1 MSSDLSISRSVVR
14 AFAVLELFRTE
25 RRPLTAAE
33 IGRRLE
39 LPQPSTRALLKTLAA
54 QGYLAFEDSRR
65 TYLPTLRV
73 TALGDWLAG
82 AGLAAPELRARVD
95 QLAAATE
102 ETASLCGI
110 QDTRVHILH
119 VRKATHPVALQLEA
133 GVGVALWQTA
143 VGRTLL
149 AVCDDPTRD
158 RLLDTMARGER
169 DAAARRTIQGLPRE
183 LRRIRS
189 AGHYTAYDVF
199 FKGVGAVCVPVG
211 GAGSGEPLVIAVAGL
226 KERIR
231 ANEARI
237 LRAIRA
243 TRPRAVAT
251 APT

>member
-1 MSSDLSISRSVVR
+1 MSSQLSISRSVAR

-54 QGYLAFEDSRR
+54 QGYLAFEEARR

-73 TALGDWLAG
+73 TALGEWLAG

-95 QLAAATE
+95 ALAEATG

-110 QDTRVHILH
+110 QDIRVHILH
-119 VRKATHPVALQLEA
+119 VRRATHPVALQLEA

-149 AVCDDPTRD
+149 AACDDTTRQ
-158 RLLDTMARGER
+158 RLLDTMARRER
-169 DAAARRTIQGLPRE
+169 DAAARRIIQGLPRE
-183 LRRIRS
+183 LQRIRA
-189 AGHYTAYDVF
+189 AGHLTAHDVF

-211 GAGSGEPLVIAVAGL
+211 GTGSGTPLVIAVAGL
-226 KERIR
+226 KDRIR

-237 LRAIRA
+237 LRAIRSA
-243 TRPRAVAT
+243 RART
-251 APT
+251 QAPAPA